1 LTYAQRRN
9 LALAVLAAF
18 IVLVCLSGCGT
29 TQRALPPY
37 EPPLAKTDFQHV
49 RTTAYTHTEADHRE
63 YSNHNALGGE
73 LHAAGPPIRRAE
85 VVTRATLA
93 YEVQRAIAVDETN
106 SYSPPLQPFSMEE
119 NRTVARPSKHA
130 AKPDRSVKRAIAV
143 APGRRSLGARGR
155 PPQIGSAAADW
166 ARWPAGTVFRLLS
179 TGQDYRV
186 EDYGWALSGR
196 NTIDLYMANQ
206 RDMNS
211 WGARQE
217 TIEILKW
224 GDPHESLQFLQRHQ
238 DYKHIRRMVL
248 ELEGRHKEAAALQ

>member
-1 LTYAQRRN
+1 LTYAERRN
-9 LALAVLAAF
+9 LALILLAAF
-18 IVLVCLSGCGT
+18 IALILLTACGT
-29 TQRALPPY
+29 TQHHALPAY

-49 RTTAYTHTEADHRE
+49 HTTAYTHTESDHRQ

-73 LHAAGPPIRRAE
+73 LRAAGPPIHRADAA
-85 VVTRATLA
+85 TRVTLA
-93 YEVQRAIAVDETN
+93 YEVQRAIPVNESG

-119 NRTVARPSKHA
+119 RRTVTRTTKRP
-130 AKPDRSVKRAIAV
+130 AKATRNVKRAVAV
-143 APGRRSLGARGR
+143 SK

-166 ARWPAGTVFRLLS
+166 SRWPAGTVFRLLS
-179 TGQDYRV
+179 TGQNYRV

-206 RDMNS
+206 REMNS

-224 GDPHESLQFLQRHQ
+224 GDPQESLQFLRRHQ
-238 DYKHIRRMVL
+238 DYRHIKRMVL
-248 ELEGRHKEAAALQ
+248 ELEGREEEAASLR